1 MRSVAII
8 LWMLL
13 PLAVVAY
20 HLGPGQE
27 RSKGDEAAAWLERAA
42 GHVARE
48 EWTEAVEAYEGAL
61 TTLPADA
68 VPAQRRARLERARAA
83 MKCSGLPEA
92 HSDLTGLVAELQA
105 DPKADPALLR
115 DARATLAGAQYYL
128 TWLMRLEGLPR
139 EEWEPEIEA
148 ARQNYRLLAEQAVAP
163 AERTQRQED
172 LQAAIR
178 LARMDLS
185 ELQGLPIPEP

>member
-1 MRSVAII
+1 MRGVAII

-13 PLAVVAY
+13 PLVVVAY

-27 RSKGDEAAAWLERAA
+27 HVKSDQAAEWLARAA

-48 EWTEAVEAYEGAL
+48 EWVEAVGAYEEAL
-61 TTLPADA
+61 AVLPVDA

-105 DPKADPALLR
+105 DPTADPALVR
-115 DARATLAGAQYYL
+115 DARATLAGAQYYM

-139 EEWEPEIEA
+139 EEWEPEVEA
-148 ARQNYRLLAEQAVAP
+148 ARQNYRLLAEQATNP
-163 AERTQRQED
+163 TERTKRQED

-178 LARMDLS
+178 LARMDLT